1 MIVSYE
7 ASGRKMPQHAQRT
20 RRKARLGLYVAL
32 AFAAVLSA
40 MLVSGQPGP
49 AGGELTLDVDDE
61 WVHLYPH
68 ALMLSGSVRL
78 GSRAVTDAVVTW
90 EALSGPGEVTF
101 TGEGLDV
108 EATFGEPGAYTLL
121 VTAEAGGRTASREV
135 TVNVVV
141 AEADYYV
148 SPDGDDRNDGRS
160 IATPFRTIEKAA
172 SVVRPGDVVLLRG
185 GVYYEYNTADSWRR
199 SGEPGAPITFK
210 SYPGE
215 RAIVDGSHVERPA
228 WSKNPSAPELVRIV
242 GLDWYV
248 FDGITFR
255 NSAGRGLALEGSHH
269 VVRNVVSHSNH
280 GDGIYLAGDG
290 NLVEDSVSYDNFS
303 RSNGGESADG
313 INVDH
318 GSGNVL
324 RRVLVYENSDDG
336 VDIWAS
342 TDTLVERSAS
352 YRNGRGAVGNGMGF
366 KLGRSGVSSGNV
378 VRFNVA
384 FSNRAH
390 NFTDNGAG
398 GLKIYNN
405 TSFDAGGFGF
415 AVRGRPGIDRSL
427 VANNISFDDA
437 QGVLIDV
444 ETRGGQAPDSR
455 NNSWDLGIED
465 PRFVSTDPQS
475 QDFLRLRPDSP
486 AIDAGID
493 IGLPFLGTAADLG
506 AFEAQGQALG
516 AAGALEPQDDWLGA
530 LAAPDDDEP

>member
-1 MIVSYE
+1 
-7 ASGRKMPQHAQRT
+7 MPQHTQGT
-20 RRKARLGLYVAL
+20 RRRAGLYVAIALL
-32 AFAAVLSA
+32 AAFSA
-40 MLVSGQPGP
+40 MLGTSQPGP
-49 AGGELTLDVDDE
+49 GADLTLEVEDD

-68 ALMLSGSVRL
+68 ALELGGSARL
-78 GSRAVTDAVVTW
+78 GGREVGAEAVSW
-90 EALSGPGEVTF
+90 EVLSGPGEVAF
-101 TGEGLDV
+101 EGEGFDV
-108 EATFGEPGAYTLL
+108 TATFAEPGTYTLL
-121 VTAEAGGRTASREV
+121 VTAEAAGRTASREV
-135 TVNVVV
+135 TVSVVV

-148 SPDGDDRNDGRS
+148 SPDGDDRNDGRTIS
-160 IATPFRTIEKAA
+160 TPFRTIEKAA
-172 SVVRPGDVVLLRG
+172 AVVRPGDVVLLRG

-199 SGEPGAPITFK
+199 SGEEGAPITFG

-215 RAIVDGSHVERPA
+215 RAIVDGSQVERPA

-280 GDGIYLAGDG
+280 GDGVYIAGDE
-290 NLVEDSVSYDNFS
+290 NLVEDTVSYDNFS

-313 INVDH
+313 FNVDH

-324 RRVLVYENSDDG
+324 RRVLAYENSDDG
-336 VDIWAS
+336 IDIWAS

-352 YRNGRGAVGNGMGF
+352 FRNGRGTVGNGMGF
-366 KLGRSGVSSGNV
+366 KLGRNGISSGNV

-398 GLKIYNN
+398 GLEIYNN

-415 AVRGRPGIDRSL
+415 AVRGRPGIERSL
-427 VANNISFDDA
+427 VANNISFRDA

-444 ETRGGQAPDSR
+444 EAAGGTRPTSR
-455 NNSWDLGIED
+455 NNTWDLGISD
-465 PRFVSTDPQS
+465 PLFVSTDPAS
-475 QDFLRLRPDSP
+475 PDFLRLRPDSP
-486 AIDAGID
+486 AIDAGLD
-493 IGLPFLGTAADLG
+493 VGLPFLGAAADLG
-506 AFEAQGQALG
+506 AFEAQDDV
-516 AAGALEPQDDWLGA
+516 AADANALGA
-530 LAAPDDDEP
+530 LASQADPLGTGSDPDAEDR